1 MINNITI
8 GGRLT
13 ADAELRHS
21 NQGSIICTFTL
32 ANNRKY
38 KEIENSTY
46 IEVSLFGSF
55 ANAMYPY
62 LKKGISINVVGEL
75 VHDIWEHEGK
85 TYSKHRIK
93 AREIDFR
100 TPKENQNINI
110 SEESKESEEGEDYE
124 RF

>member
-13 ADAELRHS
+13 ADAEIKHT
-21 NQGSIICTFTL
+21 NQGSIICNFTL

-55 ANAMYPY
+55 ASAIHPH
-62 LKKGISINVVGEL
+62 LKKGVSVNVVGEL
-75 VHDIWEHEGK
+75 TQDSWEHEGR
-85 TYSKHRIK
+85 TYYKHRIK
-93 AREIDFR
+93 AKEIDFR
-100 TPKENQNINI
+100 TPKKDKQAIPNI
-110 SEESKESEEGEDYE
+110 EEGDNYE
-124 RF
+124 GF

>member
-13 ADAELRHS
+13 ADAELRHC

-55 ANAMYPY
+55 ANAIHPY
-62 LKKGISINVVGEL
+62 LKKGISVDVVGEL
-75 VHDIWEHEGK
+75 TQDTWEHEGK
-85 TYSKHRIK
+85 IYSKHRIK
-93 AREIDFR
+93 AKEIDFR
-100 TPKENQNINI
+100 TPKKEKQTIPNI
-110 SEESKESEEGEDYE
+110 EEGENYE
-124 RF
+124 GF

>member
-13 ADAELRHS
+13 TDAELRHC

-55 ANAMYPY
+55 ANAMHPY
-62 LKKGISINVVGEL
+62 LKKGISVDVVGEL
-75 VHDIWEHEGK
+75 TQDTWEHEGK
-85 TYSKHRIK
+85 NLLKTPNKSKR
-93 AREIDFR
+93 D
-100 TPKENQNINI
+100 
-110 SEESKESEEGEDYE
+110 

>member
-46 IEVSLFGSF
+46 IEVSL
-55 ANAMYPY
+55 
-62 LKKGISINVVGEL
+62 L
-75 VHDIWEHEGK
+75 VLLLMPCTHI
-85 TYSKHRIK
+85 
-93 AREIDFR
+93 
-100 TPKENQNINI
+100 
-110 SEESKESEEGEDYE
+110 
-124 RF
+124 

>member
-13 ADAELRHS
+13 ADAELRHC

-55 ANAMYPY
+55 ANAMHPY
-62 LKKGISINVVGEL
+62 LKKGISVDVVGEL
-75 VHDIWEHEGK
+75 TQDTWEHEGK
-85 TYSKHRIK
+85 IYSKHRIK
-93 AREIDFR
+93 AKEID
-100 TPKENQNINI
+100 
-110 SEESKESEEGEDYE
+110 
-124 RF
+124 